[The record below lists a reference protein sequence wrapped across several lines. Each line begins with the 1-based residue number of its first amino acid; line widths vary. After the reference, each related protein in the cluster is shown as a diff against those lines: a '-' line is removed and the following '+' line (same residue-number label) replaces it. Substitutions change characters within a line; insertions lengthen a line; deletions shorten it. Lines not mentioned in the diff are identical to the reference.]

1 MSNSDI
7 ITTRTHAVRR
17 AAIADCLGAAD
28 PPISYREAVALA
40 LADETWHWRR
50 AYQPLDNRAR
60 LKAWKQRKEPQ

>member
-1 MSNSDI
+1 MVGDM
-7 ITTRTHAVRR
+7 ITTRTYAVKE
-17 AAIADCLGAAD
+17 AAIATHLGAAALT
-28 PPISYREAVALA
+28 YREAVALA